1 MKLDPED
8 IRTCT
13 SIAAPLDVSK
23 PVAPPVA
30 QTSLFTFPTFE
41 KLIEAFGDENGSQLY
56 SRGRNPTVGVLES
69 KLAQLER
76 GEDCKVFASGMGAIS
91 AAFMG
96 LLSAGDHVVFVNQI
110 YGPTLQ
116 LADHLTEFGVTFDHI
131 PGTDIAV
138 VETALRSETKLIWME
153 SPGTMTFNEL
163 DIRAICTLANERG
176 ILTGIDNTWATPL
189 LQKPLTM
196 GVDIVAHSCSK
207 YIGGHSDVV
216 AGALVSRKEIIEQI
230 FYRAFLLNGAAIGP
244 WDAWLILRGLRTLP
258 NRLREHEESALEV
271 INFLSS
277 HPRVGAVY
285 HPAANTGQKQLNQ
298 LAGYTG
304 LLSFTIKGA
313 RFGEVCRFLNAL
325 RVFHIGVSWGGFESL
340 ALSPNKGH
348 NEPDLAAASVPAG
361 LIRISVGLEG
371 AQILIDDLTQALEQV

>member
-8 IRTCT
+8 IKICT
-13 SIAAPLDVSK
+13 SIAAPQGVSE
-23 PVAPPVA
+23 PVPPSIT

-41 KLIEAFGDENGSQLY
+41 KLIEAFGDENSSQLY
-56 SRGRNPTVGVLES
+56 SRGRNPTVGVLED
-69 KLAQLER
+69 KLAKLER

-96 LLSAGDHVVFVNQI
+96 LLSAGDHVLFINQI

-116 LADHLTEFGVTFDHI
+116 LADHLTRFGVTFDHLS
-131 PGTDIAV
+131 GTDINAV
-138 VETALRSETKLIWME
+138 EAALRPETRLIWME
-153 SPGTMTFNEL
+153 SPGTMTFGEL
-163 DIRAICTLANERG
+163 DIRAICTLANERH
-176 ILTGIDNTWATPL
+176 IMTGIDNTWATPL

-216 AGALVSRKEIIEQI
+216 AGALVSHKELIEQI

-258 NRLREHEESALEV
+258 NRLREHEESALA
-271 INFLSS
+271 IIDFLSS
-277 HPRVGAVY
+277 HPRVAAVH
-285 HPAANTGQKQLNQ
+285 HPATNPAQKTLNQ

-304 LLSFTIKGA
+304 LLSFTIKDA
-313 RFGEVCRFLNAL
+313 RFREVCRFLNAL
-325 RVFHIGVSWGGFESL
+325 RIFHIGVSWGGFESL

-348 NEPDLAAASVPAG
+348 NEADLVEAGVPAG
-361 LIRISVGLEG
+361 LVRISVGLEG
-371 AQILIDDLTQALEQV
+371 AQALIDDLTQALEQA